1 MLIIEAMRS
10 SNSAHEV
17 CFLLTN
23 YVETLQFYDASR
35 RLPAGV
41 TVLPVLGLDD
51 IEMRYAG
58 LRESQLCDLARSRC
72 NTAGEIIN
80 EAVDVFYEALCRLKT
95 LSVAAGMLPPPE
107 PDTAAHQRI

>member
-1 MLIIEAMRS
+1 MLIIEAMRR

-23 YVETLQFYDASR
+23 YVETLQFYDSAK

-41 TVLPVLGLDD
+41 TTLPLHGLED
-51 IEMRYAG
+51 IETRYAG

-72 NTAGEIIN
+72 NTAGVIIN
-80 EAVDVFYEALCRLKT
+80 EAVEVFYEALRRLKT
-95 LSVAAGMLPPPE
+95 LSISPALLAAPSPS
-107 PDTAAHQRI
+107 AAAAQQL